1 MAIVIFGKFHT
12 PNGGSLTRKYF
23 PTFNLMLIFGL
34 MALMLLPLCGEDR
47 SAFAQGKGT
56 GETLK
61 LPPPRYDSEVSIEKA
76 LAERRSIRS
85 YKEEPLTLN
94 ELSQILWA
102 AQGIT
107 EPKKGL
113 RTAPSARALF
123 LVEVYVLPGNVTNL
137 PMGIYKY
144 QPQGHELVK
153 IADGDKKAELFKAVG
168 QAPIKNAPA
177 VLVFSGLSEKTQ
189 RPTWMYLEAGHA
201 AQNVYLQA
209 VSLKLGAVVMGGFKD
224 EDVRKVLNLSEK
236 EQPLYIMPIGKK

>member
-1 MAIVIFGKFHT
+1 MK
-12 PNGGSLTRKYF
+12 RYF
-23 PTFNLMLIFGL
+23 PILNLMLIFGL
-34 MALMLLPLCGEDR
+34 MVLIPLPLCGEDQ
-47 SAFAQGKGT
+47 SALGQDKCR
-56 GETLK
+56 GEAVK
-61 LPPPRYDSEVSIEKA
+61 LPPPRYDSDVSIEKA

-85 YKEEPLTLN
+85 YKEEPLTLH

-107 EPKKGL
+107 EPGKGL

-137 PMGIYKY
+137 PMGAYKY
-144 QPQGHELVK
+144 HPQGHELIK
-153 IADGDKKAELFKAVG
+153 IADGNKKAELFKAVG

-177 VLVFSGLSEKTQ
+177 VLVFSGLSERTQ
-189 RPTWMYLEAGHA
+189 RPAWMYLEAGHA

-209 VSLKLGAVVMGGFKD
+209 VSLKMGGVVMGGFKD

>member
-1 MAIVIFGKFHT
+1 MKKH
-12 PNGGSLTRKYF
+12 F
-23 PTFNLMLIFGL
+23 PLPNLMLIFGL
-34 MALMLLPLCGEDR
+34 AILMLLPFCPEGQSLL
-47 SAFAQGKGT
+47 AQEKSK
-56 GETLK
+56 GETVK
-61 LPPPRYDSEVSIEKA
+61 LPSPTYDSAVSIEKA

-85 YKEEPLTLN
+85 FKEEPLTLN

-113 RTAPSARALF
+113 RTAPSPRAVYL
-123 LVEVYVLPGNVTNL
+123 LEIYVLPGNVTNL
-137 PMGIYKY
+137 PMGMYKY

-189 RPTWMYLEAGHA
+189 RPAWMYLEAGHA

-209 VSLKLGAVVMGGFKD
+209 VSLKMGGVVMGGFKD

>member
-1 MAIVIFGKFHT
+1 MK
-12 PNGGSLTRKYF
+12 RYF
-23 PTFNLMLIFGL
+23 SISNLMLIFGL
-34 MALMLLPLCGEDR
+34 AILMLLPLCLMDQ
-47 SAFAQGKGT
+47 SILAQEKRT
-56 GETLK
+56 GETVK
-61 LPPPRYDSEVSIEKA
+61 LPSPRQESDVSIEKA
-76 LAERRSIRS
+76 LLERRSIRS

-137 PMGIYKY
+137 PTGAYKY
-144 QPQGHELVK
+144 QPQGHDLIK

-168 QAPIKNAPA
+168 QAPIKSAPV

-189 RPTWMYLEAGHA
+189 RPAWMYLEAGHA

-209 VSLKLGAVVMGGFKD
+209 VSLKMGGVVMGGFKD
-224 EDVRKVLNLSEK
+224 VNVRKVLNLSEK

>member
-1 MAIVIFGKFHT
+1 MK
-12 PNGGSLTRKYF
+12 RYF
-23 PTFNLMLIFGL
+23 SILNFMLIFGL
-34 MALMLLPLCGEDR
+34 MVATLLPLCLKDQSILAQER
-47 SAFAQGKGT
+47 SRGVT
-56 GETLK
+56 VK
-61 LPPPRYDSEVSIEKA
+61 LASPRYDSDVSIEKA
-76 LAERRSIRS
+76 LAERRSIRN

-113 RTAPSARALF
+113 RTAPSARALY
-123 LVEVYVLPGNVTNL
+123 LLEVYVLPGNVTNL
-137 PMGIYKY
+137 PMGTYKY
-144 QPQGHELVK
+144 QPQGHELIK

-189 RPTWMYLEAGHA
+189 RPAWMYLEAGHA

-209 VSLKLGAVVMGGFKD
+209 VSLKMGGVVMGGFND
-224 EDVRKVLNLSEK
+224 EEVRKVLNLSEK

>member
-1 MAIVIFGKFHT
+1 M
-12 PNGGSLTRKYF
+12 RKYF
-23 PTFNLMLIFGL
+23 LILNLVLIFGL
-34 MALMLLPLCGEDR
+34 MALMLLLLCGEDQ
-47 SAFAQGKGT
+47 SAFAQDKSR
-56 GETLK
+56 GEAVK

-76 LAERRSIRS
+76 LLERRSIRS
-85 YKEEPLTLN
+85 YKEEPLTLH

-123 LVEVYVLPGNVTNL
+123 LVEVFVLPGNVTNL
-137 PMGIYKY
+137 PTGTYKY
-144 QPQGHELVK
+144 QPQGHELIK

-168 QAPIKNAPA
+168 QAPIKNAPV

-189 RPTWMYLEAGHA
+189 RPTWMYLEAGHS

-236 EQPLYIMPIGKK
+236 KQPLYIMPIGKK

>member
-1 MAIVIFGKFHT
+1 M
-12 PNGGSLTRKYF
+12 
-23 PTFNLMLIFGL
+23 
-34 MALMLLPLCGEDR
+34 
-47 SAFAQGKGT
+47 
-56 GETLK
+56 
-61 LPPPRYDSEVSIEKA
+61 
-76 LAERRSIRS
+76 
-85 YKEEPLTLN
+85 TLN

-113 RTAPSARALF
+113 RTAPSARALY
-123 LVEVYVLPGNVTNL
+123 LLEVYVLPGNVTNL
-137 PMGIYKY
+137 PMGTYKY
-144 QPQGHELVK
+144 QPQGHELIK

-189 RPTWMYLEAGHA
+189 RPAWMYIEAGHA

-209 VSLKLGAVVMGGFKD
+209 VSLKMGGVVMGGFKD

-236 EQPLYIMPIGKK
+236 EQPLYIMPIGKKIK

>member
-1 MAIVIFGKFHT
+1 MK
-12 PNGGSLTRKYF
+12 RYF
-23 PTFNLMLIFGL
+23 SISNLMLIFGL
-34 MALMLLPLCGEDR
+34 AILMLLPLCLMDQ
-47 SAFAQGKGT
+47 SILAQEKRT
-56 GETLK
+56 GETVK
-61 LPPPRYDSEVSIEKA
+61 LPSPRQDSEVSIEKA
-76 LAERRSIRS
+76 LLERRSIRS

-94 ELSQILWA
+94 ELSQILCA

-137 PMGIYKY
+137 STGAYKY
-144 QPQGHELVK
+144 QPQGHDLIK

-168 QAPIKNAPA
+168 QAPIKSAPV

-189 RPTWMYLEAGHA
+189 RPAWMYLEAGHA

-209 VSLKLGAVVMGGFKD
+209 VSLKMGGVVMGGFKD
-224 EDVRKVLNLSEK
+224 VNVRKVLNLSEK

>member
-1 MAIVIFGKFHT
+1 MK
-12 PNGGSLTRKYF
+12 KYF
-23 PTFNLMLIFGL
+23 SIFNLTLILGLAILMLI
-34 MALMLLPLCGEDR
+34 PLCLKDP
-47 SAFAQGKGT
+47 SILAQEKSR
-56 GETLK
+56 GETVK
-61 LPPPRYDSEVSIEKA
+61 LPSPTYDGAVSIERT

-113 RTAPSARALF
+113 RTAPSPRALY
-123 LVEVYVLPGNVTNL
+123 LLELYVLPGNVSNL

-168 QAPIKNAPA
+168 QAPIKNAPVA
-177 VLVFSGLSEKTQ
+177 LVISGLSEKTQ
-189 RPTWMYLEAGHA
+189 SPTWMYLEAGHA
-201 AQNVYLQA
+201 AQNVYLQT
-209 VSLKLGAVVMGGFKD
+209 VSLKLGTVAMGGFK
-224 EDVRKVLNLSEK
+224 EEEVRKVLNLSEK

>member
-1 MAIVIFGKFHT
+1 MKR
-12 PNGGSLTRKYF
+12 NF
-23 PTFNLMLIFGL
+23 PIPQLMLIFGL
-34 MALMLLPLCGEDR
+34 AILMLLPLCPKGQSLLAQENSKGE
-47 SAFAQGKGT
+47 AV
-56 GETLK
+56 K

-76 LAERRSIRS
+76 LLERRSIRS
-85 YKEEPLTLN
+85 FKEEPLTLN

-123 LVEVYVLPGNVTNL
+123 LIEVYVLPGNVTNL
-137 PMGIYKY
+137 PMGTYKY
-144 QPQGHELVK
+144 QPQGHELIK

-168 QAPIKNAPA
+168 HAPIKNAPA

-189 RPTWMYLEAGHA
+189 RPAWMYLEAGHA

-209 VSLKLGAVVMGGFKD
+209 VSLKLGGVVMGGFKD
-224 EDVRKVLNLSEK
+224 DDVRKVLNLTEK